1 MTMKTVFKINPNK
14 EGKITNIKRNN
25 DVFEPHVSKVQ
36 NQYSLSF
43 IATRDP
49 NSVSVLQLPPK
60 HCLVQY
66 LKTSRAD
73 KSVKLEEKMAKLTI
87 HSCSTPKR
95 KNMLKLPI
103 NISWEIEKGRVYAK
117 FSYHYHN
124 ICAAPAA
131 EKFHHVVHKKTFSS
145 FQKHIFEIW

>member
-1 MTMKTVFKINPNK
+1 M
-14 EGKITNIKRNN
+14 
-25 DVFEPHVSKVQ
+25 
-36 NQYSLSF
+36 SLSLMSPRCKTSTLYLSSLQ
-43 IATRDP
+43 ARDP

-103 NISWEIEKGRVYAK
+103 NII
-117 FSYHYHN
+117 
-124 ICAAPAA
+124 
-131 EKFHHVVHKKTFSS
+131 
-145 FQKHIFEIW
+145 